1 MPSGLRL
8 TLETAVGDATSA
20 AVCAHCSYN
29 IWFAVKILLHLL
41 HLCFIIILVILY
53 YKGVVLMSEKVR
65 VGIIG
70 IGNMGTSH
78 INNFVEGKMPE
89 IDITCV
95 ADIDPKRFDT
105 AKEKLPGVTCFNSS
119 DELIASGLCDAVII
133 ATPHY
138 DHPPIAIAALNAGI
152 HVMSEKPAGV
162 YTKQVRELIEVADKA
177 EATYAIM
184 FNQRTNCIYRKV
196 KEIVE
201 SGEYGELKRVSWIIT
216 DWYRTQAY
224 YNSGGWRATWEG
236 EGGGVMLNQC
246 PHQLDL
252 WQWICG
258 MPSKIKA
265 ICHEGKWHD
274 IEVEDDVSIYVEY
287 PNGATGTFITTT
299 GDCPGTNRL
308 EITLDKAKIICEN
321 GEIKMYKLNMATSEY
336 TKNADKGFGRIEGE
350 WVTVETDGKN
360 EQHSGVMN
368 AFAAHILRG
377 EELVAE
383 GKEGIN
389 GLTISNAAFL
399 SSWLDKTI
407 ELPMDEDLFY
417 SLLQDKIK
425 NSTLKKT
432 VVEQIEQ
439 DMNST
444 F

>member
-1 MPSGLRL
+1 
-8 TLETAVGDATSA
+8 
-20 AVCAHCSYN
+20 
-29 IWFAVKILLHLL
+29 
-41 HLCFIIILVILY
+41 
-53 YKGVVLMSEKVR
+53 MSEKVR

-70 IGNMGTSH
+70 IGNMGMSH
-78 INNFVEGKMPE
+78 INNFVKGEMPE

-95 ADIDPKRFDT
+95 ADID
-105 AKEKLPGVTCFNSS
+105 EKKFARAQEKIPGVACFGTAT
-119 DELIASGLCDAVII
+119 ELINSGLCDAVLI

-138 DHPPIAIAALNAGI
+138 DHPPIGIEALNAGL

-162 YTKQVRELIEVADKA
+162 YTKQVRELIEVAEKA
-177 EATYAIM
+177 QPVYAIM

-196 KEIVE
+196 RELVA
-201 SGEYGELKRVSWIIT
+201 SGEYGEMKRVSWIIT

-224 YNSGGWRATWEG
+224 YNSGGWRATWAG

-258 MPSKIKA
+258 MPSKVKA

-299 GDCPGTNRL
+299 GDYPGTNRL
-308 EITLDKAKIICEN
+308 EITLDKAKIVCEH
-321 GEIKMYKLNMATSEY
+321 GEIKMFVLNQLTSDY
-336 TKNADKGFGRIEGE
+336 TKNSEEGFGSIEGE
-350 WVTVETDGKN
+350 WVTVETDGIN
-360 EQHSGVMN
+360 DQHTGVMN

-377 EELVAE
+377 EPLIAE

-407 ELPMDEDLFY
+407 ELPMDEELY
-417 SLLQDKIK
+417 YEMLKEKIATSRTDKV
-425 NSTLKKT
+425 
-432 VVEQIEQ
+432 VVEKVQE
-439 DMNST
+439 DMSNT

>member
-1 MPSGLRL
+1 
-8 TLETAVGDATSA
+8 
-20 AVCAHCSYN
+20 
-29 IWFAVKILLHLL
+29 
-41 HLCFIIILVILY
+41 
-53 YKGVVLMSEKVR
+53 MSEKVR

-70 IGNMGTSH
+70 IGNMGMSH
-78 INNFVEGKMPE
+78 INNFVEGRMPE

-95 ADIDPKRFDT
+95 ADIDPKKFDA
-105 AKEKLPGVTCFNSS
+105 AKEKLPEAVCFNTS
-119 DELIASGLCDAVII
+119 DELINSGLCDAVII

-299 GDCPGTNRL
+299 GDYPGTNRL
-308 EITLDKAKIICEN
+308 EITLDKAKLVCEN
-321 GEIKMYKLNMATSEY
+321 GVLTVYELDQATSEF
-336 TKNADKGFGRIEGE
+336 TANSEEGFGSIEYKTFE
-350 WVTVETDGKN
+350 AELDGRN
-360 EQHSGVMN
+360 VQHPEVMN
-368 AFAAHILRG
+368 KFAGAILRG
-377 EELVAE
+377 EPLTAS
-383 GKEGIN
+383 GQEGIN
-389 GLTISNAAFL
+389 GLMISNAAFL
-399 SSWLDKTI
+399 SSWLGKTVS
-407 ELPMDEDLFY
+407 LPIDEDLFY
-417 SLLQDKIK
+417 TMLQEKIK
-425 NSTLKKT
+425 G
-432 VVEQIEQ
+432 
-439 DMNST
+439 ST
-444 F
+444 FVKEVKEAVNENMDSTY

>member
-1 MPSGLRL
+1 M
-8 TLETAVGDATSA
+8 SA
-20 AVCAHCSYN
+20 
-29 IWFAVKILLHLL
+29 
-41 HLCFIIILVILY
+41 
-53 YKGVVLMSEKVR
+53 KVR
-65 VGIIG
+65 LGIIG
-70 IGNMGTSH
+70 VGNMGSSH
-78 INNFVEGKMPE
+78 INNFVAGRMPE
-89 IDITCV
+89 IDITCI
-95 ADIDPKRFDT
+95 ADTDPSRFEN
-105 AKEKLPGVTCFNSS
+105 AKSKLPGVVCFNTAT
-119 DELIASGLCDAVII
+119 ELINSGLCDAIII

-138 DHPPIAIAALNAGI
+138 DHPTIGIEALKAGI

-162 YTKQVRELIEVADKA
+162 YTKQVNEIIEVSKTCD
-177 EATYAIM
+177 ATYAIM

-258 MPSKIKA
+258 MPSKVKA

-299 GDCPGTNRL
+299 GDYPGTNRL
-308 EITLDKAKIICEN
+308 EITLDSAKIICEN
-321 GEIKMYKLNMATSEY
+321 DKIRLFRLNMATSEF
-336 TKNADKGFGRIEGE
+336 TKNSDKGFGKIEGE
-350 WVTVETDGKN
+350 WIDVETDGMN
-360 EQHSGVMN
+360 EQHTGVMN

-377 EELVAE
+377 EPLIAE
-383 GKEGIN
+383 GAEGIN

-399 SSWLDKTI
+399 SSWLDKTVT
-407 ELPMDEDLFY
+407 LPIDEDLFY
-417 SLLQDKIK
+417 KLLQEKIA
-425 NSTLKKT
+425 NSKTKKT
-432 VVEQIEQ
+432 VVAQIEE
-439 DMNST
+439 DMEST

>member
-1 MPSGLRL
+1 MPS
-8 TLETAVGDATSA
+8 
-20 AVCAHCSYN
+20 
-29 IWFAVKILLHLL
+29 
-41 HLCFIIILVILY
+41 
-53 YKGVVLMSEKVR
+53 KVR
-65 VGIIG
+65 VGVIG
-70 IGNMGTSH
+70 IGNMGSKH
-78 INNFVEGKMPE
+78 IINYVNGLMPE
-89 IDITCV
+89 IEITCV
-95 ADIDPKRFDT
+95 ADIDSARFEF
-105 AKEKLPGVTCFNSS
+105 AKEKLPEVVCFNTSS
-119 DELIASGLCDAVII
+119 ELIHSGLCDAIII

-138 DHPPIAIAALNAGI
+138 DHPPIAIEALNAGI

-162 YTKQVRELIEVADKA
+162 YTKQVNELIAVAEKSD
-177 EATYAIM
+177 ATYAIM

-201 SGEYGELKRVSWIIT
+201 SKIYGEIKRVSWIIT

-224 YNSGGWRATWEG
+224 YNSGGWRATWSG

-258 MPSKIKA
+258 MPSKVKA

-299 GDCPGTNRL
+299 GDYPGTNRL

-321 GEIKMYKLNMATSEY
+321 NEIRLFELNVSTAEY
-336 TKNADKGFGRIEGE
+336 TKNADKGFGKIEGE
-350 WVTVETDGKN
+350 WKTVETDGKN
-360 EQHSGVMN
+360 EQHPGVMN

-377 EELVAE
+377 EPLVAN
-383 GKEGIN
+383 GAEGIN

-407 ELPMDEDLFY
+407 TLPIDEDLY
-417 SLLQDKIK
+417 YKMLQEKIA
-425 NSTLKKT
+425 NSKSQKT
-432 VVEQIEQ
+432 VVAHIEE
-439 DMNST
+439 DMSST

>member
-1 MPSGLRL
+1 
-8 TLETAVGDATSA
+8 
-20 AVCAHCSYN
+20 
-29 IWFAVKILLHLL
+29 
-41 HLCFIIILVILY
+41 
-53 YKGVVLMSEKVR
+53 MSEKVR

-70 IGNMGTSH
+70 IGNMGMSH
-78 INNFVEGKMPE
+78 INNFVKGEMPE

-95 ADIDPKRFDT
+95 ADID
-105 AKEKLPGVTCFNSS
+105 EKKFARAQEKIPGVVCFNTAT
-119 DELIASGLCDAVII
+119 ELINSGLCDAVLI

-138 DHPPIAIAALNAGI
+138 DHPPIGIEALNAGL

-162 YTKQVRELIEVADKA
+162 YTKQVRELIEVAEKS
-177 EATYAIM
+177 EPVYAIM

-196 KEIVE
+196 REMVA
-201 SGEYGELKRVSWIIT
+201 SGEYGQLKRVSWIIT

-224 YNSGGWRATWEG
+224 YNSGGWRATWAG
-236 EGGGVMLNQC
+236 EGGGVVFNLC

-258 MPSKIKA
+258 MPSKVKA

-299 GDCPGTNRL
+299 GDYPGTNRL
-308 EITLDKAKIICEN
+308 EITLDKAKIVCEK
-321 GEIKMYKLNMATSEY
+321 GEIRMYLLNMSTEEY
-336 TKNADKGFGRIEGE
+336 TKNSDEGFGSIEGE
-350 WVTVETDGKN
+350 WITVETDGIN
-360 EQHSGVMN
+360 DQHTGVMN

-377 EELVAE
+377 EPLVAE

-407 ELPMDEDLFY
+407 ELPMDEDLY
-417 SLLQDKIK
+417 YEM
-425 NSTLKKT
+425 LKKKIASSKT
-432 VVEQIEQ
+432 DKVVVEKVQE
-439 DMNST
+439 DMSST

>member
-1 MPSGLRL
+1 
-8 TLETAVGDATSA
+8 
-20 AVCAHCSYN
+20 
-29 IWFAVKILLHLL
+29 
-41 HLCFIIILVILY
+41 
-53 YKGVVLMSEKVR
+53 MSKKVR
-65 VGIIG
+65 IGVIG
-70 IGNMGTSH
+70 IGNMGMSH
-78 INNFVEGKMPE
+78 IQNYIEGKMPE
-89 IDITCV
+89 TEFTCV
-95 ADIDPKRFDT
+95 ADIDEKKFEK
-105 AKEKLPGVTCFNSS
+105 AKEKLPEVVCFNSAT
-119 DELIASGLCDAVII
+119 ELINSGLCDAVII

-138 DHPPIAIAALNAGI
+138 DHPPIGIEALKAGI

-162 YTKQVRELIEVADKA
+162 YTKQVNEIIEVAK
-177 EATYAIM
+177 ESKATYAIM

-196 KEIVE
+196 KEILE

-216 DWYRTQAY
+216 DWYRTQSY
-224 YNSGGWRATWEG
+224 YNSGGWRATWAG

-258 MPSKIKA
+258 MPSKVKA

-308 EITLDKAKIICEN
+308 EITLDSAKIICEN
-321 GEIKMYKLNMATSEY
+321 DEIRMYKLNMPTSEY
-336 TKNADKGFGRIEGE
+336 TKNSDKGFGRIEGE

-377 EELVAE
+377 EPLVAGGE
-383 GKEGIN
+383 EGIN

-399 SSWLDKTI
+399 SSWLDKTVTLPLDE
-407 ELPMDEDLFY
+407 ELYYEMLKK
-417 SLLQDKIK
+417 KIAGSK
-425 NSTLKKT
+425 MKKT
-432 VVEQIEQ
+432 VVEQVQE
-439 DMNST
+439 DMSST

>member
-1 MPSGLRL
+1 
-8 TLETAVGDATSA
+8 
-20 AVCAHCSYN
+20 
-29 IWFAVKILLHLL
+29 
-41 HLCFIIILVILY
+41 
-53 YKGVVLMSEKVR
+53 MSEKVR
-65 VGIIG
+65 IGVIG
-70 IGNMGTSH
+70 IGNMGMSH
-78 INNFVEGKMPE
+78 IQNYIEGRMPE
-89 IDITCV
+89 TEFTCV
-95 ADIDPKRFDT
+95 ADIDEKKFER
-105 AKEKLPGVTCFNSS
+105 AKEKLPGVVCFNSAT
-119 DELIASGLCDAVII
+119 ELINSGLCDAVII

-138 DHPPIAIAALNAGI
+138 DHPPIGIEALKAGI

-162 YTKQVRELIEVADKA
+162 YTKQVNEIIEVAK
-177 EATYAIM
+177 ESKATYAIM

-196 KEIVE
+196 KEILE

-216 DWYRTQAY
+216 DWYRTQSY
-224 YNSGGWRATWEG
+224 YNSGGWRATWAG

-258 MPSKIKA
+258 MPSKVKA

-308 EITLDKAKIICEN
+308 EITLDSAKIICEN
-321 GEIKMYKLNMATSEY
+321 DEIRMYKLNMPTSEY
-336 TKNADKGFGRIEGE
+336 TKNSDKGFGRIDGE
-350 WVTVETDGKN
+350 WITVETDGKN

-377 EELVAE
+377 EPLVAGGE
-383 GKEGIN
+383 EGIN

-399 SSWLDKTI
+399 SSWLDETVA
-407 ELPMDEDLFY
+407 LPIDEDLY
-417 SLLQDKIK
+417 YEMLKKKIDGSK
-425 NSTLKKT
+425 MKKT
-432 VVEQIEQ
+432 VVEQVQE
-439 DMNST
+439 DMSST